1 MKKSKR
7 LLANLHDKTQY
18 VTGIRNS
25 KRALSHR
32 LVLKKLHRILKFKQ
46 KAWLKSYIDLRK
58 KAKNDFEKDFFE
70 LMNNA
75 VFGKTIENV
84 RKHEDTK
91 LVTTGK
97 KNKLSGGRN
106 KLSCYKVFHR
116 HFAVYRNKNNSKI
129 HE

>member
-18 VTGIRNS
+18 VTRIRNS

-97 KNKLSGGRN
+97 KKQTIWWQKQIIMLQSF
-106 KLSCYKVFHR
+106 SQTFCCV
-116 HFAVYRNKNNSKI
+116 
-129 HE
+129 